1 MNLFKDNDNYITP
14 IVVLLLIWF
23 LVRSVFWFF
32 DKNPLSDNIDI
43 KNSTTEITFSVS
55 ESYEVKVDENR
66 THWETDTVTL
76 KADLAEK
83 SVQDIIKVMD
93 EISSRSRKAGIGS
106 VTIHSPS
113 INTVVGISYMVDD
126 KYIDLVMT
134 NEQNIMYNMADSSCY
149 TLNKG
154 DLDKIA
160 AAIKQYATNK

>member
-1 MNLFKDNDNYITP
+1 MNLFKNSDNYITP
-14 IVVLLLIWF
+14 IIILLLIGV
-23 LVRSVFWFF
+23 LVKNTFWLF
-32 DKNPLSDNIDI
+32 DKNPLSDDI
-43 KNSTTEITFSVS
+43 GIRNATTEITFSVS

-106 VTIHSPS
+106 VTIHGPS
-113 INTVVGISYMVDD
+113 ITTVVGISYMVDD